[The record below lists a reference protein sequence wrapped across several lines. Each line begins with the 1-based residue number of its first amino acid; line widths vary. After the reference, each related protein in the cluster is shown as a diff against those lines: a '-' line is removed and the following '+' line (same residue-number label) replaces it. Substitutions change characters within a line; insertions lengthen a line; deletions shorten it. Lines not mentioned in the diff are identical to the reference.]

1 MPSGG
6 IQRLVP
12 ALLPYRGA
20 HLGRYWGAGSL
31 VRAEGRMIVRSKPQ
45 AGEHSTSAWALM
57 AALLLL
63 VMGLALLVGAF
74 WLLIEGLRH
83 GGGSGGVREAML
95 LFGAVVLG
103 AGIAHV
109 YAAILIWAHRSA
121 GRTLGII
128 IGATGTLLGAAV
140 VWFGFSGSLNR
151 SDLALFL
158 YPLPHLS
165 VLIGLL
171 AGRRH
176 FPASSGPEGPASWGM

>member
-1 MPSGG
+1 M
-6 IQRLVP
+6 
-12 ALLPYRGA
+12 
-20 HLGRYWGAGSL
+20 
-31 VRAEGRMIVRSKPQ
+31 VRSKPQ
-45 AGEHSTSAWALM
+45 PGQHSTSAWALM

-74 WLLIEGLRH
+74 WLLIEGFRH

-128 IGATGTLLGAAV
+128 IGATGFLLGAAV
-140 VWFGFSGSLNR
+140 VYFGPRAFNASPDGSVAN
-151 SDLALFL
+151 LALFL
-158 YPLPHLS
+158 YPLPHLL

-171 AGRRH
+171 LGRRH
-176 FPASSGPEGPASWGM
+176 FPASSGPSGPASWGG